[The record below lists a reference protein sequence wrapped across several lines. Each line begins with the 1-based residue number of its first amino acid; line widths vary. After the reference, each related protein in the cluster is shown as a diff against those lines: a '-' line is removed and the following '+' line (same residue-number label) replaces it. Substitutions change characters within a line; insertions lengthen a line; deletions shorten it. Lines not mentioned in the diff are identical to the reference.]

1 MKIPFWL
8 LITLII
14 IVTYL
19 FYLVLQCNKTESFI
33 NMSSDFGSMVKF
45 ETGDGSSTT
54 TYIDPQAIKLTD
66 LFYVLPNKGHLL
78 QLAPNDDA
86 QRPADSSTGSIENI
100 KEFIIHDRDFNVAS
114 TTIQAYQTNG
124 DDKVGH
130 RVSF

>member
-45 ETGDGSSTT
+45 ETGD
-54 TYIDPQAIKLTD
+54 
-66 LFYVLPNKGHLL
+66 
-78 QLAPNDDA
+78 
-86 QRPADSSTGSIENI
+86 
-100 KEFIIHDRDFNVAS
+100 
-114 TTIQAYQTNG
+114 
-124 DDKVGH
+124 
-130 RVSF
+130 

>member
-19 FYLVLQCNKTESFI
+19 FYLVLQCNKTESFV

-66 LFYVLPNKGHLL
+66 LFYVFPNKGNLL

-86 QRPADSSTGSIENI
+86 VRPTDSTNGSIENI

-114 TTIQAYQTNG
+114 TTIQAFNLDSNG
-124 DDKVGH
+124 DK
-130 RVSF
+130 F